1 MSRSLITFIYKDE
14 VFEFS
19 KQRTSINTVLDA
31 FSSICGF
38 YADDILLEKENTK
51 KVHANDDIY
60 FSRSQDNE
68 NNHYIISI
76 PAILKA
82 ENIINLNN
90 NLDSEYECP
99 LDEILQVL
107 FKEVIKK
114 IPQLERVI
122 NIFLDNKLWE
132 IAILSQICSSN
143 VDARTDLANK
153 CSAAVSNINIT
164 ENDKKDTHFIYTILY
179 LKYLSLSLLNDNNS
193 HYNKYK
199 YKNNQKLINLY
210 NEIAQYYQKTNRP
223 IFIKLVAMISSEM
236 GNVGYSEKAS
246 NQYIGLL
253 LKEGNATRE
262 IGRTFYNLG
271 VLYEK
276 YSNRGTYNLRTIYT
290 ALKYYNIAH
299 ERNKEDFMAWYK
311 MACPPYENI
320 SNIIAELMRLRDALD
335 KIIEEG
341 RDTFQMYLYRYKI
354 INHLLVHNINTRVDT
369 KDAHKYL
376 DELEKGYTQ
385 IKSIWKY
392 LYTHNDDE
400 LWLNELKQYID
411 IRVREKAD
419 LSLTLREE
427 GISENFIKKR
437 SKIKKKLTNNAK

>member
-14 VFEFS
+14 MFEFS
-19 KQRTSINTVLDA
+19 KQRTSVNTVLDA

-60 FSRSQDNE
+60 FPRSQDNE

-143 VDARTDLANK
+143 VDARTELANK

-164 ENDKKDTHFIYTILY
+164 ENDKKDTHYIYTILY
-179 LKYLSLSLLNDNNS
+179 LKYLSISLLNDNNS

-223 IFIKLVAMISSEM
+223 IFIKLGAMISSEM
-236 GNVGYSEKAS
+236 GNIAYSEKAG

-253 LKEGNATRE
+253 LKEGNTTRE

-276 YSNRGTYNLRTIYT
+276 FSNRGTYNLTTIYT
-290 ALKYYNIAH
+290 ALKYYNMAH

-311 MACPPYENI
+311 MAWPPYENA
-320 SNIIAELMRLRDALD
+320 SNIIAELMRLQDALD
-335 KIIEEG
+335 KIIEDG
-341 RDTFQMYLYRYKI
+341 RDTFQMHLYRFKI
-354 INHLLVHNINTRVDT
+354 ISHVLSHNLSTWSIYKN
-369 KDAHKYL
+369 AHKYL

-385 IKSIWKY
+385 IESIWKY
-392 LYTHNDDE
+392 LYTHNNDE

-411 IRVREKAD
+411 IRVLEAANSYLAFCERDSIPK
-419 LSLTLREE
+419 
-427 GISENFIKKR
+427 NYIKK
-437 SKIKKKLTNNAK
+437 SKNPK